1 MLHDNGLR
9 IDKKRSD
16 DISRHVFPKS
26 LDIIPERLVCM
37 GFEIEMVSSAFFCFS
52 CLGTHEPD
60 VKLPMTWIYFALFP
74 STFTLLNKYIYYAP
88 KHNNIYTIFCGVI
101 NVDMLFPGENPKRY

>member
-26 LDIIPERLVCM
+26 LDMIPERLVCM

-52 CLGTHEPD
+52 CLGTH
-60 VKLPMTWIYFALFP
+60 
-74 STFTLLNKYIYYAP
+74 
-88 KHNNIYTIFCGVI
+88 
-101 NVDMLFPGENPKRY
+101 